1 MVFWT
6 AVIVLI
12 TTLVGLATKVVEL
25 IKEIN
30 KPKKYANKNPL
41 TLRGNRGLS
50 YFKFKQYHQRL
61 SGLVI

>member
-30 KPKKYANKNPL
+30 KPKK
-41 TLRGNRGLS
+41 
-50 YFKFKQYHQRL
+50 
-61 SGLVI
+61 

>member
-12 TTLVGLATKVVEL
+12 TALVGLATKVVEL

-30 KPKKYANKNPL
+30 K
-41 TLRGNRGLS
+41 R
-50 YFKFKQYHQRL
+50 
-61 SGLVI
+61 

>member
-12 TTLVGLATKVVEL
+12 TALVGLATKVVEL

-30 KPKKYANKNPL
+30 KPKKQANKNPIV
-41 TLRGNRGLS
+41 TLAGSRGLRIANTLNT
-50 YFKFKQYHQRL
+50 QPTL
-61 SGLVI
+61 